1 MSANNLAGCL
11 QVLAQLLDEGC
22 AIVANIEP
30 ESTDESRR
38 LAVWLDQ
45 ASRAVHSVR
54 SVTPAVD
61 IDAAHYRLTGD

>member
-1 MSANNLAGCL
+1 MTATTLAGCM

-22 AIVANIEP
+22 AIVGTIEP

-45 ASRAVHSVR
+45 ASRAVRAVR
-54 SVTPAVD
+54 SVTDPGVD
-61 IDAAHYRLTGD
+61 IDAAHFKLTP

>member
-1 MSANNLAGCL
+1 MSANTLAGCL

-22 AIVANIEP
+22 GIVANIEP

-45 ASRAVHSVR
+45 SSRAVRAVR
-54 SVTPAVD
+54 SVVPQGVD
-61 IDAAHYRLTGD
+61 IDSAHFKLTP